1 MTDTVFKR
9 KYTSTN
15 SYKDR
20 KRKLESVDK
29 SEDVNNSTI
38 SAEEPLSKTTS
49 QSRIKSTMQLRTAS
63 IVEEDHDVVQHSS
76 EHQDDNNATDKPIN
90 NDDIPAATKTQSANS
105 KRTYARVRSYRNDA
119 PSSKWMDEPLRE
131 DYSELRKKWGVDER

>member
-1 MTDTVFKR
+1 MTDAVFKR

-20 KRKLESVDK
+20 KRKLDSVDK
-29 SEDVNNSTI
+29 PEDVNDSNI
-38 SAEEPLSKTTS
+38 SAEGSLSKTTS
-49 QSRIKSTMQLRTAS
+49 QSKIRRNMQPRTAS
-63 IVEEDHDVVQHSS
+63 IVEMDNDVVQHSS
-76 EHQDDNNATDKPIN
+76 EHQDDNNATDKSIN

-105 KRTYARVRSYRNDA
+105 KRTYAKVRSYRNDA
-119 PSSKWMDEPLRE
+119 PSSNWIDEPLRE